1 MWNQKLRS
9 YCSTIYFNLCVRV
22 RACMYLFL
30 LLSSSK
36 TGVHA
41 RYPSNE
47 AYCENCGTAYGHFL
61 PVGLG
66 SCNYCDFHV
75 CHAWFNFIIY
85 YSYGCLLLKKN
96 VYSCAC
102 WFYCS
107 YLLMLIVPYCHTL
120 PIFPLLCNITRMLWF
135 INGWSWLVE
144 FSNSPS

>member
-1 MWNQKLRS
+1 
-9 YCSTIYFNLCVRV
+9 
-22 RACMYLFL
+22 MYLFL

-47 AYCENCGTAYGHFL
+47 AYCENCGTACGHFYLLDWALATTLNSML
-61 PVGLG
+61 PCL
-66 SCNYCDFHV
+66 
-75 CHAWFNFIIY
+75 FNFIIY

-120 PIFPLLCNITRMLWF
+120 LIFPLLCNITRMLWF

-144 FSNSPS
+144 FSNSPSRSTACKRYFRTCLVLLLL